1 MQPFSNQQLP
11 FRYFDSDMAKKRPL
25 VVSFRRIQKMTP
37 NNFDNCDSVSI
48 CDIHRLDTRMK
59 DNNEATTMKMTSKN
73 ETNQWRISMQKSG
86 YCMDSQSCRNFAS
99 NDKQKTQLDSLFDE
113 KNFDKSHYDK
123 GCVFP
128 KEKFYGNAKLLLT
141 MNDDILRTSIIDCD
155 KDSFGQRVDNSHQNS
170 LSTRHWKRDGRK
182 NKKRFP
188 FNSDRE
194 QKLQTI
200 SSTPDDNKMIDEA
213 ERKLKGVSMKNEFL
227 SPTNENRISESLI
240 ITSDKQRDKRRMENE
255 TRNEAFGKLNKSSSA
270 PSIFLQTKLSPFSG
284 KPEDVKASFHIP
296 KSASML
302 KIRRK

>member
-59 DNNEATTMKMTSKN
+59 DSNEATTMKTMSKN
-73 ETNQWRISMQKSG
+73 STSQWRSAMQKSG

-99 NDKQKTQLDSLFDE
+99 NDKQKTQLNSLFDE
-113 KNFDKSHYDK
+113 KIYDKSHSDK

-155 KDSFGQRVDNSHQNS
+155 EDSFGQRVDNSHQNS
-170 LSTRHWKRDGRK
+170 LSTRYMRKDGRK
-182 NKKRFP
+182 NKNRFP
-188 FNSDRE
+188 FNNDRE

-213 ERKLKGVSMKNEFL
+213 GKNLKGLSMKNEFL
-227 SPTNENRISESLI
+227 TQTNENRISESLI
-240 ITSDKQRDKRRMENE
+240 ITSDKQRNRNCKENE
-255 TRNEAFGKLNKSSSA
+255 TQYEAFGKLSKSSSA
-270 PSIFLQTKLSPFSG
+270 PSIFLQTKLSSFSG